1 MKNIFV
7 IFFLLLLTSCALG
20 PANYKDS
27 PNGLQRAE
35 IISKNI
41 KGITVEHSDWG
52 KKIAFRFADEHCT
65 SLGKVATYLGSSSQY
80 GPDVISTWHCE

>member
-41 KGITVEHSDWG
+41 KGITVE
-52 KKIAFRFADEHCT
+52 RV
-65 SLGKVATYLGSSSQY
+65 SLNKRY
-80 GPDVISTWHCE
+80 